1 MNFTYRN
8 CVLYAIVS
16 LAMLLRMA
24 GPGTL
29 PNRQLIVQLDNLCI
43 ICNELVVGLVLSNSS
58 IEAVFTLLMLSLILE
73 AYEMYNVNE
82 YESKVKTSNDLTW
95 CHCFSLLSLK
105 RELLPL
111 NFEQYIGAHDISIAV
126 FLVSNTYF
134 TTKP

>member
-29 PNRQLIVQLDNLCI
+29 PNRPLIVQLDNLCI

-111 NFEQYIGAHDISIAV
+111 I
-126 FLVSNTYF
+126 LSNTLVHMTF
-134 TTKP
+134 QLQCFL